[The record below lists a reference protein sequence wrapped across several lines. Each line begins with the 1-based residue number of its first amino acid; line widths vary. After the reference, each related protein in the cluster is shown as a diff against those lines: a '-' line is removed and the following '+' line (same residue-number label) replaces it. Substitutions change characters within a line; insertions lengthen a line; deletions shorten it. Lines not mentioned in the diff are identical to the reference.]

1 MGTLLTTST
10 MIKLLLGSALLALS
24 AAEADPQLLYGAGL
38 PYAAAA
44 PLPYVGA
51 TVGAVAH
58 VPVVKSD
65 VVTPAEVEHEVTAH
79 PVAVAVG
86 YHGYPHVGYYGKRSA
101 DAEPEADAYYGYYGY
116 GYRGYRGYYGSPYG
130 YRYGYYGKRSADAE
144 PAVLA
149 GASRVVSAPTPLIHN
164 PPVLP
169 AVTYAA
175 HPLAYAGY
183 AAHPLGYA
191 GLTYPGLPVLAP
203 AAAAA
208 EEAVVAERR
217 KREADPQVLAYGL
230 GLGLPYAAAPAVL
243 APVGAVAHAPVVKS
257 VVDTPA
263 EVAHEV
269 TAHAVPVAVG
279 YHGLGYYGKRSAD
292 ADPAIL
298 AGSTRVFTAPTP
310 LIHNPPV
317 RPVLAAPA

>member
-1 MGTLLTTST
+1 MGTLLTTSI
-10 MIKLLLGSALLALS
+10 MIKLLLGSALLALT

-38 PYAAAA
+38 PYAAGV
-44 PLPYVGA
+44 PYVGA

-58 VPVVKSD
+58 APVVKS
-65 VVTPAEVEHEVTAH
+65 VVDSPAEVEHEVTAH

-116 GYRGYRGYYGSPYG
+116 GGYRYGGYRGYYGHP

-169 AVTYAA
+169 AVTYAG
-175 HPLAYAGY
+175 HPLAY

-191 GLTYPGLPVLAP
+191 GLPLTYTGLPVIAP
-203 AAAAA
+203 AAAA

-217 KREADPQVLAYGL
+217 KREADPQVLAYG
-230 GLGLPYAAAPAVL
+230 GLPYAVAPATF
-243 APVGAVAHAPVVKS
+243 ATVGAVAHAPVVKS
-257 VVDTPA
+257 VEVSPA
-263 EVAHEV
+263 EVKQEV
-269 TAHAVPVAVG
+269 TAHTVPV
-279 YHGLGYYGKRSAD
+279 
-292 ADPAIL
+292 
-298 AGSTRVFTAPTP
+298 
-310 LIHNPPV
+310 
-317 RPVLAAPA
+317 